1 MGELA
6 ADLSQAEGRGAVKE
20 LADPAGGHL
29 LETIHDEILLNQRV
43 TGVEGIGPLAA
54 ALEQREHEQQSLTD
68 QILDVHFAA
77 ARVILQQV
85 FQLDQTVLQ
94 FLEEAVEAQKDHLA
108 RSQADV
114 IAAWGLCQK
123 ILEPQ

>member
-1 MGELA
+1 MFGFYLTEFFEL
-6 ADLSQAEGRGAVKE
+6 DLAGAV
-20 LADPAGGHL
+20 LVDL
-29 LETIHDEILLNQRV
+29 
-43 TGVEGIGPLAA
+43 
-54 ALEQREHEQQSLTD
+54 
-68 QILDVHFAA
+68 
-77 ARVILQQV
+77 LQQV